1 MNMDDVHREMLQFRA
16 ALLDF
21 NTHLGE
27 ALNNLETQHAEIAPH
42 WKDEARQH
50 YDEQWTQLHE
60 IARRYVNQ
68 ESVTHV
74 EFLNSK
80 LDALDRYLHGG

>member
-27 ALNNLETQHAEIAPH
+27 ALNNLETQHAEI
-42 WKDEARQH
+42 E
-50 YDEQWTQLHE
+50 
-60 IARRYVNQ
+60 

>member
-1 MNMDDVHREMLQFRA
+1 MDDVYREMHHFRA

-27 ALNNLETQHAEIAPH
+27 ALNDLETQHTEI
-42 WKDEARQH
+42 DLQGDARKR
-50 YDEQWTQLHE
+50 YDEEWTQLHE
-60 IARRYVNQ
+60 IARQYLNQ
-68 ESVTHV
+68 DSITYV

-80 LDALDRYLHGG
+80 LNALDRYLHGG